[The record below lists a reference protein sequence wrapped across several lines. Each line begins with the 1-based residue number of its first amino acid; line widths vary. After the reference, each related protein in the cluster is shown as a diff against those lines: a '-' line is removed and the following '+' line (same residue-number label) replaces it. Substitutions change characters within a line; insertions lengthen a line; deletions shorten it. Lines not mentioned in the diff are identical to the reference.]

1 MVAADRGA
9 RDGAV
14 GEEERKSMRPD
25 DLLLSA
31 GQKGAGRR
39 AVVPR
44 AQMGL
49 FRLVIDNDAVR
60 FF

>member
-49 FRLVIDNDAVR
+49 LG
-60 FF
+60 